1 MTDGDGPDEKD
12 AIASII
18 KAHIDVI
25 LIHGQD
31 FTLRGDLLIG
41 EGLSRMQF
49 VGWEQEGEHGV
60 GNEDKE
66 AVSGSKERFA

>member
-1 MTDGDGPDEKD
+1 MADGDGPDKKD

-31 FTLRGDLLIG
+31 FTLWGDLLID
-41 EGLSRMQF
+41 EDLAREEF
-49 VGWEQEGEHGV
+49 VGWEQDGGHGV
-60 GNEDKE
+60 ENEDRG
-66 AVSGSKERFA
+66 AVMGSEDVIA